1 MAKTPS
7 NLIYSVDENP
17 SLLVMLILGL
27 QHAFVMTSTLVL
39 PVVIVLEIR
48 GTLEQAHKAW

>member
-1 MAKTPS
+1 MAKKPS

-17 SLLVMLILGL
+17 SLLVTLILGL

-48 GTLEQAHKAW
+48 GTLEQALKAW